1 MKKIDSKYLESINKD
16 YSYYYIPK
24 SEIALGD
31 LVEMVKAG
39 EVESVRTFSEDRW
52 QVQVSTEKVE
62 A

>member
-39 EVESVRTFSEDRW
+39 EIERVCTFGEDRW
-52 QVQVSTEKVE
+52 QVQVSTEKME

>member
-39 EVESVRTFSEDRW
+39 KVERVWTYGEDRW
-52 QVQVSTEKVE
+52 QVQVSTEKME

>member
-39 EVESVRTFSEDRW
+39 EVESVCTFSEDRW

>member
-24 SEIALGD
+24 SEIALCD

-39 EVESVRTFSEDRW
+39 EVESVRPFGEDRW

-62 A
+62 V

>member
-16 YSYYYIPK
+16 YSYYYVPK
-24 SEIALGD
+24 SEIAVGD

-39 EVESVRTFSEDRW
+39 KIESVRAYEEDKW
-52 QVQVSTEKVE
+52 QIQVKTESVE

>member
-24 SEIALGD
+24 SEITLGD